1 MATGKDRQRVLARE
15 HYERQ
20 MKKRAE
26 RAARARRNTVI
37 GSSVGVVVVIGGVV
51 AAFALIGGQ
60 NDSTSAQASPA
71 ASDNASEQSAAE
83 PTAYDKNSGTCGY
96 VAAPEGGTSK
106 NVGLPPAK
114 VSAQPKTMTVQT
126 NLGTIEFALAGDKA
140 PCTVGSF
147 EFLASKKYFDNTVC
161 HRLTT
166 QGIKVLQCGDPQ
178 ASGKGGPTDGQ
189 GNPGYR
195 FVDENL
201 QGAEYGR
208 GVLAMANS
216 GPGTN
221 GSQFFIVYGDET
233 KSLPPQYTPFGT
245 VTKGMEIVDKVAKA
259 GVESKTG
266 DGPPK
271 ERVELKSVTISG
283 KS

>member
-1 MATGKDRQRVLARE
+1 MGTGKDRQRMLARE
-15 HYERQ
+15 HHERQ
-20 MKKRAE
+20 MKRRAE
-26 RAARARRNTVI
+26 RAAKARRNAVI
-37 GSSVGVVVVIGGVV
+37 GSTVGVVAVVGGVV

-60 NDSTSAQASPA
+60 NSDTSAQASPDP
-71 ASDNASEQSAAE
+71 SQSAPAEAE
-83 PTAYDKNSGTCGY
+83 PTAYDKKTGTCGY
-96 VAAPEGGTSK
+96 AARTEGATKS
-106 NVGLPPAK
+106 VGLPPGT
-114 VSAQPKTMTVQT
+114 VSAKPKTMTVKT
-126 NLGTIEFALAGDKA
+126 GLGTIEAELAGDKA

-161 HRLTT
+161 HRVTT
-166 QGIKVLQCGDPQ
+166 KGIKVLQCGDAQ
-178 ASGKGGPTDGQ
+178 AKGDGKNPTDGQ

-201 QGAEYGR
+201 QGAEYVR

-216 GPGTN
+216 GPNTN

-233 KSLPPQYTPFGT
+233 KSLPPNFTPFGT

-259 GVESKTG
+259 GVESPEG

-283 KS
+283 KD